1 MSLELKYSE
10 RFDGHYTR
18 SVREIN
24 EGNKAAKDI
33 VGASYESMREDW
45 IRSNGLDIATSKEV
59 QIFKEKFGNVYNAD
73 QYIVDRKTRELLA
86 VEEDKGHYVDKCFY
100 NRAVFN
106 AMQLFAHCDDNNIAA
121 PYFIL
126 SCPTKYPA
134 PKDII
139 KMFRKPLQNIFAKKF
154 KYFHACDHGRTG
166 RNKYLKCDTSPFIIE
181 DKNVEKEKIF
191 LNKLGEQ

>member
-10 RFDGHYTR
+10 RLDEHYTR
-18 SVREIN
+18 SVREKN

-59 QIFKEKFGNVYNAD
+59 QILKEKFGNVYNAD

-100 NRAVFN
+100 KRAIFN
-106 AMQLFAHCDDNNIAA
+106 AMDLFEYCDDNNIAA

-126 SCPTKYPA
+126 SCPTKYSA
-134 PKDII
+134 PKDIT
-139 KMFRKPLQNIFAKKF
+139 KKFRKSLQNIFAKKF

-166 RNKYLKCDTSPFIIE
+166 RDKYLKCDTSPFIVE